1 MLTERILFERVEKW
15 LSPIYWSNINLH
27 SVLYRE
33 TQPITPILVYEP
45 PYHERPHIST
55 IIQQQQ
61 ELFVNPTNIGA
72 SFTPSWSTKWFKF
85 QVDFSSFGT
94 TAKPEEGVTIG
105 ILWDSN
111 SEALLYSEDGVQIQS
126 FTGGQGGDRRDLCLL
141 SPSHLNHLPATHT
154 FFIEMACNEMFGN
167 GNNGMIQPPNPSK
180 SFTLSDLKLVL
191 INTHA
196 YDLYWDLIVMCDLVK
211 SLPST
216 SPTHSTLL
224 SLMNLIINRTNVH
237 ENLSLQTSHQLALN
251 FFHGSPSSP
260 AACLPS
266 SASTA
271 SSSPQCKVNHDIY
284 AFGHCHIDTAWLWP
298 YVETRRKVARSWAT
312 QLHLMDSYPEFHF
325 VASQTVQYEWL
336 LEDHPTLF
344 NRIKEAVREGSFI
357 PIGGT
362 YVEFDA
368 NLPSGESM
376 VRQFLY
382 GMDFLK
388 SHFDVTPKTFWLPDT
403 FGYSSQLPQI
413 MKGFGMEY
421 FLSQKLSWNLI
432 NKLSFP
438 LFLSSFL
445 IDAPPRCAL
454 RFPHN
459 TLEWRGLDGSA
470 VIAHFPPADNYGSE
484 ANPSD
489 LIKTVENNKSK

>member
-1 MLTERILFERVEKW
+1 LNALTFDFFFGEMLTDRILFERVEKW
-15 LSPIYWSNINLH
+15 LSPIYWSNVNLH
-27 SVLYRE
+27 SALYRE
-33 TQPITPILVYEP
+33 TQSITPILAYEP
-45 PYHERPHIST
+45 SNQERPHIST
-55 IIQQQQ
+55 IIQHQQ
-61 ELFVNPTNIGA
+61 ELFVTTTSIGT

-85 QVDFSSFGT
+85 QVDFSSFHSNGDGGR
-94 TAKPEEGVTIG
+94 AIAL
-105 ILWDSN
+105 LWDSN
-111 SEALLYSEDGVQIQS
+111 SEALLYNEDGVQIQA
-126 FTGGQGGDRRDLCLL
+126 FTGGQGNDRRDLCIF
-141 SPSHLNHLPATHT
+141 SYAYLNSQT

-167 GNNGMIQPPNPSK
+167 GNNGMIQPPNPFK

-191 INTHA
+191 INTYA
-196 YDLYWDLIVMCDLVK
+196 YDLYWDLIVMCDLIK

-224 SLMNLIINRTNVH
+224 SLMNLIVNKTNVRDD
-237 ENLSLQTSHQLALN
+237 LSLQSSHQLALN
-251 FFHGSPSSP
+251 FFHGSSP
-260 AACLPS
+260 ASPAPS
-266 SASTA
+266 T
-271 SSSPQCKVNHDIY
+271 PLCKVNHDIY

-298 YVETRRKVARSWAT
+298 YVETRRKIARSWAT
-312 QLHLMDSYPEFHF
+312 QLHLLESYPEFHF
-325 VASQTVQYEWL
+325 VASQTVQFEWL

-344 NRIKEAVREGSFI
+344 NRIKEAAKNSSFI

-413 MKGFGMEY
+413 MKGFGMEF

-432 NKLSFP
+432 NKYAL
-438 LFLSSFL
+438 LCLLSS
-445 IDAPPRCAL
+445 PPL
-454 RFPHN
+454 P
-459 TLEWRGLDGSA
+459 LLS
-470 VIAHFPPADNYGSE
+470 
-484 ANPSD
+484 
-489 LIKTVENNKSK
+489 

>member
-15 LSPIYWSNINLH
+15 LSPIYWRDINLH
-27 SVLYRE
+27 SALYQE
-33 TQPITPILVYEP
+33 THPITPIHLYEP
-45 PYHERPHIST
+45 CGQERPHIST
-55 IIQQQQ
+55 ILQHQQQ
-61 ELFVNPTNIGA
+61 LFAHSTHLGA

-85 QVDFSSFGT
+85 QVDFSCFDP
-94 TAKPEEGVTIG
+94 AVLAEGSAIG

-111 SEALLYSEDGVQIQS
+111 SEALLYDEQGIQIQA

-141 SPSHLNHLPATHT
+141 SSHLKSVASPGPSPGASHGASHAPGAAPHT
-154 FFIEMACNEMFGN
+154 FYIEMACNEMFGN
-167 GNNGMIQPPNPSK
+167 GNNGMIQPPNPLK

-196 YDLYWDLIVMCDLVK
+196 YDLYWDLTVMCDLVK

-216 SPTHSTLL
+216 SPTHSSLL
-224 SLMNLIINRTNVH
+224 SLMNLIVNKTNVR
-237 ENLSLQTSHQLALN
+237 ENLSLQKSHQLALD
-251 FFHGSPSSP
+251 FFHGRTTDSP
-260 AACLPS
+260 A
-266 SASTA
+266 TA
-271 SSSPQCKVNHDIY
+271 TSQCKVNHDIY

-298 YVETRRKVARSWAT
+298 YVETRRKIARSWAT
-312 QLHLMDSYPEFHF
+312 QLHLMESYPEYHF

-344 NRIKEAVREGSFI
+344 NRIKEAITKGSFI

-382 GMDFLK
+382 GMEFLK
-388 SHFDVTPKTFWLPDT
+388 SHFGVTPKTFWLPDT

-432 NKLSFP
+432 NKYQTLPPASVP
-438 LFLSSFL
+438 SSFSLTL
-445 IDAPPRCAL
+445 II
-454 RFPHN
+454 
-459 TLEWRGLDGSA
+459 GSLTILWNG
-470 VIAHFPPADNYGSE
+470 VG
-484 ANPSD
+484 
-489 LIKTVENNKSK
+489 